1 MKDDPNWTSTELSS
15 VTGISHW
22 PFGITELQEDEFR
35 SDVMELSNINKV
47 SLVQVFFC
55 SNTGGGGGG
64 FPEFWGEQCKTYP
77 AG

>member
-64 FPEFWGEQCKTYP
+64 RLPGVLGRTM
-77 AG
+77 